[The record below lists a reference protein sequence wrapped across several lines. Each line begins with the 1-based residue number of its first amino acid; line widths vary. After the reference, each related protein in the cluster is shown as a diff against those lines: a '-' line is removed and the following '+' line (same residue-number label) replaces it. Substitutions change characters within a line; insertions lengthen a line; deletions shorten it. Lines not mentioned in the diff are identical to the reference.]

1 MLHET
6 VTCPALLPVRREE
19 KKMEVGGSMEPT
31 NELIKHIIR
40 TSYADLPHEVV
51 EAAKKA
57 NAWEFIERLVQQA
70 LDTLMEGRTSIVIA
84 HRLSTIR
91 NADLIVVLDRGR
103 VVETGTHEQLISLK
117 RGLYRKLS
125 ELQFGDL
132 QSPSPTN

>member
-1 MLHET
+1 MGEW
-6 VTCPALLPVRREE
+6 PLLLQRYKGLLVPQDIFLFGGTLRENIE
-19 KKMEVGGSMEPT
+19 YGKPSASEE
-31 NELIKHIIR
+31 EI
-40 TSYADLPHEVV
+40 V

-103 VVETGTHEQLISLK
+103 VVETGTHEQLIALK